1 MNGFITAKD
10 AAEKWNMSVRNIQNL
25 CAAGKLD
32 GAMKFG
38 NAWAIPEDAKKPQDG
53 RVISGSY
60 KNWRKKTKT
69 NTNID
74 TDGKE

>member
-38 NAWAIPEDAKKPQDG
+38 NAWAIPEDAEKPQDG
-53 RVISGSY
+53 RIISGSY
-60 KNWRKKTKT
+60 KNWRKKT

>member
-10 AAEKWNMSVRNIQNL
+10 AAEKWNMSVRNIQNI

-53 RVISGSY
+53 RIISGSY
-60 KNWRKKTKT
+60 KNWRKKT